1 MMYSDGI
8 PLSLL
13 SDDVLLKEYNSI
25 RMESWDEY
33 YNDKGQYLFF
43 RQREIMYELHSRGIE
58 TPPPNSFV
66 GFNKKKFNHYT
77 PPLGR
82 TVRVLHEVVE
92 GFKEGEMYVKKPMG
106 RAEYLGFLAQQ
117 NIVRSIVQYG
127 MDTEHGIKTSLT
139 LKGIGMM
146 D

>member
-1 MMYSDGI
+1 MMYLDGI
-8 PLSLL
+8 PIGLL

-43 RQREIMYELHSRGIE
+43 RQRELMYELQRREIDVS
-58 TPPPNSFV
+58 PPNPFI
-66 GFNKKKFNHYT
+66 GFNKKRFNHHT

-82 TVRVLHEVVE
+82 TVRALHEVVE
-92 GFKEGEMYVKKPMG
+92 GFREGEMYVKKPMG
-106 RAEYLGFLAQQ
+106 RSEYLGFLAQQ
-117 NIVRSIVQYG
+117 GIVRSIVQYG
-127 MDTEHGIKTSLT
+127 MDTEHGLKTSLT

-146 D
+146 M